1 MFKIA
6 ALVAITTDRN
16 AVVSSRNEIA
26 TTARISHGSRL
37 VIWLVKSTPP
47 AVVPVT

>member
-1 MFKIA
+1 MA

-16 AVVSSRNEIA
+16 AMVSSRNEIA
-26 TTARISHGSRL
+26 TTAMISQASRL
-37 VIWLVKSTPP
+37 VIWLVKSAAP